1 MKRKLL
7 IALLAMA
14 PMGLFAQNETTTS
27 TEINQRKALKQY
39 GFWDNWFIQGQI
51 GGQYTFSENHKIAS
65 FVDNLSPTAAVS
77 VGKYF
82 SPQVGGRLQLGGWTS
97 SNYKVDY
104 TYDIKYL
111 NANVDALFNLSNI
124 FLPYKEDRA
133 FNLIGIMGLG
143 YVHGFE
149 NSDENWHATN
159 SISPRI
165 GLQGDFRLNDAW
177 SLNLEANANL
187 LRDDFNG
194 VSGGENYD
202 GTLNVLAG
210 VTYRFKARG
219 FETVEASDPAL
230 IKTLNDKIN
239 EQRAQIDD
247 LKACCEK
254 KQTVTEPVVNNTTPV
269 VKNTLNSVVIFRIG
283 KSTIDENQKVNIYNV
298 AQYLKENPDAKVVI
312 SSYADKQTGT
322 AQFNQKLSEKRSES
336 VVKVLKEQYGISE
349 NRVIVNNNGDKQQP
363 FPNNNDWNRVSII
376 VSE

>member
-65 FVDNLSPTAAVS
+65 FTDNLSPTAAVS

-104 TYDIKYL
+104 TYNIKYL
-111 NANVDALFNLSNI
+111 NASVDALFNLSNI
-124 FLPYKEDRA
+124 FLRYKEDRV

-149 NSDENWHATN
+149 NSDESWHSTN

-210 VTYRFKARG
+210 VTYRFKSRG

-254 KQTVTEPVVNNTTPV
+254 KQTVVEPVVSNTTPV
-269 VKNTLNSVVIFRIG
+269 VKNTLNSVIIFGIG

-298 AQYLKENPDAKVVI
+298 AQYMKENPDAKVVI

>member
-1 MKRKLL
+1 MKKKLL

-14 PMGLFAQNETTTS
+14 PIGLFAQNETTSITS
-27 TEINQRKALKQY
+27 QNQEKALKQY

-51 GGQYTFSENHKIAS
+51 GGQYTFSENHKPAS
-65 FVDNLSPTAAVS
+65 FGDNLSPTAAVS
-77 VGKYF
+77 VGKFF

-97 SNYKVDY
+97 SNYKFDY

-111 NANVDALFNLSNI
+111 NANVDALFSLTNI
-124 FLPYKEDRA
+124 FLPYKEDRV

-165 GLQGDFRLNDAW
+165 GLQGDFRLNEAW

-210 VTYRFKARG
+210 VTYRFKTRG
-219 FETVEASDPAL
+219 FETVDVADPTL

-239 EQRAQIDD
+239 EQRGQIDE

-254 KQTVTEPVVNNTTPV
+254 KQVVAEPVVNNVPEAKEDLNTV
-269 VKNTLNSVVIFRIG
+269 VVFRIG
-283 KSTIDENQKVNIYNV
+283 KSVIDTNQEINIYNA
-298 AQYLKENPDAKVVI
+298 AQFLKENPKAKVVI
-312 SSYADKQTGT
+312 SSYADKKTGT
-322 AQFNQKLSEKRSES
+322 AAFNQKLSEKRSNA
-336 VVKVLKEQYGISE
+336 VVKALKEQYGISDD
-349 NRVIVNNNGDKQQP
+349 RFTVVNNGDKQQP
-363 FPNNNDWNRVSII
+363 YPDNNDWNRVTILLSK
-376 VSE
+376 